1 MRVVIVGSSMA
12 GSAMALALSKFC
24 EVSVYDEKKENEIH
38 EKVCGNVCT
47 YSLENFVKEL
57 GIKEDFVTSR
67 YHRIN
72 IFSKRN
78 WASFPTKEYEI
89 SRKKLIS
96 EMMNSA
102 RKNGVKFNFS
112 TRFQNIQK
120 IRGHYEIFFEK
131 HGKTFSDKAD
141 VVIGAD
147 GAASGVAKSIGKEN
161 KDFFLFL
168 QTRVRKGHIS
178 RKDLIPE
185 KNSYNVFVGKSFGYY
200 SYIFPS
206 KDGKEYKVGL
216 GGDLDSNV
224 NGQFKGFLDLLGIR
238 KYKLTGA
245 VVPKP
250 KINDGSGNV
259 FLIGDSSCN
268 VKYSAGGIVPI
279 LEQVIALRDKILY
292 NKNRGLINLRR
303 KILFNR
309 RMTRII
315 EKMNDADFDEVL
327 GILRDSRYRNAFS
340 SRDSLRKSD
349 ILSLSSPRLLLLAA
363 RISLRN

>member
-1 MRVVIVGSSMA
+1 MKVVIIGSSMA

-24 EVSVYDEKKENEIH
+24 EVSVYEEKKENEIH

-47 YSLENFVKEL
+47 YSLERFTNEL
-57 GIKEDFVTSR
+57 GIKEDFATSR

-78 WASFPTKEYEI
+78 WASFPTREYEI

-96 EMMNSA
+96 EMMSTSK
-102 RKNGVKFNFS
+102 KNGAKFNFS

-120 IRGHYEIFFEK
+120 IRGHYEIFFER

-147 GAASGVAKSIGKEN
+147 GAASSVAKSIGKEN

-168 QTRVRKGHIS
+168 QTRVKKESIS

-185 KNSYNVFVGKSFGYY
+185 KNSYNVFLGKSFGYY

-206 KDGKEYKVGL
+206 KDGKEYKIGL
-216 GGDLDSNV
+216 GGDVDSNV
-224 NGQFKGFLDLLGIR
+224 NEKFKGFLELLGVK

-245 VVPKP
+245 IIPKP
-250 KINDGSGNV
+250 KINEGKGNI

-279 LEQVIALRDKILY
+279 FEQVLALRDRILY
-292 NKNRGLINLRR
+292 NKSKRMMKLKR
-303 KILFNR
+303 KILINQR
-309 RMTRII
+309 LTRMI
-315 EKMNDADFDEVL
+315 EKMNDRDFDEILEVL
-327 GILRDSRYRNAFS
+327 KGSRYRDAFS
-340 SRDSLRKSD
+340 SRDDLNKSNM
-349 ILSLSSPRLLLLAA
+349 LALASPRLALLAA
-363 RISLRN
+363 KISLRR